1 MDYLKKYNLNDEDIK
16 EIIDTI
22 DEMDYNELI
31 FNQENVETILRYFIG
46 LGITNLKNILM
57 YKTYIFYDSIESIKE
72 SFIKCDINTIKL
84 INEDIM
90 NFELIGL

>member
-22 DEMDYNELI
+22 DEMDYKELI

-72 SFIKCDINTIKL
+72 SLNKCDINTIKL